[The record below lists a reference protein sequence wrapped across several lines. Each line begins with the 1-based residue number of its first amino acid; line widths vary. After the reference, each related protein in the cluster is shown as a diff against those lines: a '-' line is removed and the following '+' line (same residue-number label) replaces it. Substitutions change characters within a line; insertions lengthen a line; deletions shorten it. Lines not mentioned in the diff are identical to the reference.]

1 MAVCDAMAPFK
12 TREAKNLKAALL
24 KSISSKNK
32 KTKNQQK
39 WRKNIKAN
47 RTTLRVIVIIFLDHL

>member
-32 KTKNQQK
+32 KQKINKNGGK
-39 WRKNIKAN
+39 I
-47 RTTLRVIVIIFLDHL
+47 LRLIEQLYV